1 MDLYNICN
9 EVNPATTGISLA
21 EYMGV
26 TRIMVDEWI
35 KMIDEELATQWFSC
49 FFLDISAILHDWLK
63 SHSIDWV
70 KSLFV

>member
-1 MDLYNICN
+1 MCN

-35 KMIDEELATQWFSC
+35 KMIDEELATQ
-49 FFLDISAILHDWLK
+49 
-63 SHSIDWV
+63 
-70 KSLFV
+70 